1 MKKFIFFLVLCF
13 GLGLYGFAQSW
24 EKLDTIA
31 SNFLKIGNY
40 NDAVKNFCLA
50 YEKIQKEL
58 GEENDKGSYVLKKL
72 AYALLKNGNYE
83 EAKSEC
89 KKLLEIFNKSK
100 NQNSDYAYVT
110 YILAEKLFRIEK
122 D

>member
-1 MKKFIFFLVLCF
+1 MA
-13 GLGLYGFAQSW
+13 YAQSW

-122 D
+122 DFQ